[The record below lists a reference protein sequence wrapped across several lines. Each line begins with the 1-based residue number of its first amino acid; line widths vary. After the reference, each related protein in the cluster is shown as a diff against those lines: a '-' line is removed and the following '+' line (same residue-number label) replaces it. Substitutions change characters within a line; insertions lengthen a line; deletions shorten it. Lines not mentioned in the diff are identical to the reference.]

1 MTDPSPLNPP
11 PERVVASTPI
21 LAATL
26 RWGGLL
32 TAGLVVLG
40 AIIGFLV
47 AGADGAWSALAGVL
61 TAAVFLGITALSI
74 LIANRWFGD
83 PLYVQLFFAI
93 VLGGWL
99 LKLGL
104 FVVIMIVLSG
114 QPWVEPMVFFLS
126 IVTGVVATLVI
137 DVIVITKMR
146 LPNVSDASLPSEAP
160 TDHAPGVQLP
170 TVVPED
176 RAPGRHHIVPEPGD
190 QEGPAEQA
198 PRS

>member
-1 MTDPSPLNPP
+1 MSPSPVSSN
-11 PERVVASTPI
+11 PI
-21 LAATL
+21 LRRTL
-26 RWGGLL
+26 L
-32 TAGLVVLG
+32 
-40 AIIGFLV
+40 
-47 AGADGAWSALAGVL
+47 WSALSMVVLAIVAGVIGL
-61 TAAVFLGITALSI
+61 LVGGGEGLVSGLLGVVLAMLFLGITALSI

-114 QPWVEPMVFFLS
+114 QAWIEPMVFFLS

-137 DVIVITKMR
+137 DVIVITRMR

-160 TDHAPGVQLP
+160 LDRAPGVELP

-176 RAPGRHHIVPEPGD
+176 RAPGRHHIAQEPRD
-190 QEGPAEQA
+190 QDGPAEGA

>member
-1 MTDPSPLNPP
+1 MSPSPVSSN
-11 PERVVASTPI
+11 PI
-21 LAATL
+21 LRKTL
-26 RWGGLL
+26 IWS
-32 TAGLVVLG
+32 AVSMAVL
-40 AIIGFLV
+40 AIV
-47 AGADGAWSALAGVL
+47 AGAIGLLVGGTEGLVSGLLGVVLAML
-61 TAAVFLGITALSI
+61 FLGITALSI

-114 QPWVEPMVFFLS
+114 QPWIEPMVFFLS
-126 IVTGVVATLVI
+126 IVAGVVATLVI
-137 DVIVITKMR
+137 DVIVITRMR
-146 LPNVSDASLPSEAP
+146 LPHVSDASLPSEAP
-160 TDHAPGVQLP
+160 IDRAPGVELP

-176 RAPGRHHIVPEPGD
+176 RAPGRHHIVPEPPVQDGS
-190 QEGPAEQA
+190 GEQH

>member
-1 MTDPSPLNPP
+1 MSPSPVSSN
-11 PERVVASTPI
+11 PI
-21 LAATL
+21 LRRTL
-26 RWGGLL
+26 IWS
-32 TAGLVVLG
+32 AVSMAVL
-40 AIIGFLV
+40 AIV
-47 AGADGAWSALAGVL
+47 AGAIGLLVGGTEGLVSGLLGVVLAML
-61 TAAVFLGITALSI
+61 FLGITALSI

-114 QPWVEPMVFFLS
+114 QPWIEPMVFFLS

-137 DVIVITKMR
+137 DVIVITRMR
-146 LPNVSDASLPSEAP
+146 LPHVSDASLPSEAP
-160 TDHAPGVQLP
+160 IDRAPGVELP

-176 RAPGRHHIVPEPGD
+176 RAPGRHHIVPEP
-190 QEGPAEQA
+190 PAQDGSGEQ
-198 PRS
+198 PSRS